1 MCDVRKYCD
10 MISYKYTCQGFY
22 THGTIDPQEV
32 IFINEVEDRNSKH
45 IYEIIKAR
53 KSSIINQICIN
64 PSFLA
69 KMRRSSQK
77 SDRVIFQSGFTL
89 DLFGLKVKY

>member
-1 MCDVRKYCD
+1 

-22 THGTIDPQEV
+22 THRTIGPQEV
-32 IFINEVEDRNSKH
+32 IFINNVEDRNSKH

-64 PSFLA
+64 LSFLV
-69 KMRRSSQK
+69 KMRRPSQK

-89 DLFGLKVKY
+89 DLYGLKVKILINGQIN